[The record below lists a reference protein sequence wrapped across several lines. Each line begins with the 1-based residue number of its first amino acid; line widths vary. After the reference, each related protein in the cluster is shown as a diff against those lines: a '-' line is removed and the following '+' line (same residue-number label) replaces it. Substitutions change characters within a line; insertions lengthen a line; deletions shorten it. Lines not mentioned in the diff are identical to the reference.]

1 MKPFFKEDIMLD
13 VTPTAND
20 KLVNYLKDN
29 KISSAIRVSVMHGGC
44 SGPALGLSLD
54 EAKPQDESFQID
66 DVTFLIEKSLLEQCG
81 SISIEYI
88 EAGSRSGFTIS
99 SANPLPM
106 GGSGCSSGSCGS
118 GGCCH

>member
-1 MKPFFKEDIMLD
+1 MFD
-13 VTPTAND
+13 VTPMAND
-20 KLVNYLKDN
+20 KLVNYLKEN

-66 DVTFLIEKSLLEQCG
+66 DLTFVIEKSLLEQCG

-106 GGSGCSSGSCGS
+106 GGGGCSSGSCGS
-118 GGCCH
+118 GGCCS